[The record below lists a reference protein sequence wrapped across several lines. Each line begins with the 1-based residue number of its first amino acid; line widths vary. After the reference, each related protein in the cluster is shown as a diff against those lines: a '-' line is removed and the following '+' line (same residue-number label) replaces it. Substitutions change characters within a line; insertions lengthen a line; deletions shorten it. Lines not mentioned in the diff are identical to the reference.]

1 MDKVLYI
8 GAHNDDPVIGAGG
21 SILKY
26 KKEGKEVASIIFSY
40 GEGSHPHLKK
50 EVIKEIRLK
59 EAQESNKS
67 MGLQCLGYFDL
78 NETKFKQQIEE
89 KDIKERLATLIAD
102 FSPSKIFTHSVDDP
116 HPDHRQVF
124 KLVKQVVEEK
134 KIEVDLYS
142 FDIWNIINFRH
153 RNHPKLIVDISAHF
167 SKKIEG
173 IKKHKSQV
181 AAITSLLWKV
191 YLKDWLNGF
200 SHNCRYAEVFV
211 KIQ

>member
-1 MDKVLYI
+1 MERVLFI

-21 SILKY
+21 AILKY
-26 KKEGKEVASIIFSY
+26 KQEGKDVSCVIFSY

-59 EAQESNKS
+59 EAQESNTFI
-67 MGLQCLGYFDL
+67 GLNCLGYFDL
-78 NETKFKQQIEE
+78 NETRFKQQIQDR
-89 KDIKERLATLIAD
+89 DIKKRLSTLIKD
-102 FSPSKIFTHSVDDP
+102 FNPSKILTHSADDP

-124 KLVKQVVEEK
+124 KLVKQVLEEDHN
-134 KIEVDLYS
+134 ETDMYS
-142 FDIWNIINFRH
+142 FDIWNIVNFRH
-153 RNHPKLIVDISAHF
+153 RNEPKLVVDISDHF
-167 SKKIEG
+167 PKKIEA

-200 SHNCRYAEVFV
+200 SNNCRYAEVFV
-211 KIQ
+211 KIR